1 MASWLRA
8 NEVPLPPG
16 LVSGATASGGVAPGN
31 GGLSI
36 PPGGGSPANPAVAG
50 PVTLFNQLIKKWED
64 TKASTSQASFDPT
77 EILCQIADI
86 LEKVRT
92 NRLVVR
98 RYVLISNVQCSYL
111 RTIEEICNNLF

>member
-1 MASWLRA
+1 MSAGSGASDNERSAMASWLRA

-64 TKASTSQASFDPT
+64 TKASTTSASFDPT

-92 NRLVVR
+92 NRLVVVR
-98 RYVLISNVQCSYL
+98 RY
-111 RTIEEICNNLF
+111 